1 MKKTTLIPTV
11 LLAAAFITHT
21 AFAEMYKWTDKS
33 GEIHY
38 TQTPP
43 PADAKGKDI
52 EADIKL
58 STGKLGNTI
67 PQAPAA
73 EKKDDMAQ
81 AREDGKKS
89 EEKHRDFCNQ
99 QGDALKQMT
108 ANALVKWKDNKGE
121 HLLTA
126 EEKTAKMKDIEK
138 NIASMCGPEMFAKD
152 GASRQPEAATDAR
165 FSSGNSSVKTGGD
178 NNASSSAPSS
188 SDNSSTDSASAS
200 GTTQPGKTLPA
211 TD

>member
-1 MKKTTLIPTV
+1 MKKIIFISPAFLISVV
-11 LLAAAFITHT
+11 LIAPNAA
-21 AFAEMYKWTDKS
+21 AEMYKWTDKS

-43 PADAKGKDI
+43 PADSKGKDI

-67 PQAPAA
+67 PQAPVA

-108 ANALVKWKDNKGE
+108 ANALVKWKDDQGE

-126 EEKTAKMKDIEK
+126 EEKASKMKDIEK

-152 GASRQPEAATDAR
+152 GANRQPEAATDAR
-165 FSSGNSSVKTGGD
+165 FSSENSSVKTGGN
-178 NNASSSAPSS
+178 NNAN
-188 SDNSSTDSASAS
+188 SDNTSSGDNS
-200 GTTQPGKTLPA
+200 GSNSNAGGNTQPGKTLPA

>member
-1 MKKTTLIPTV
+1 MKKAILMPTV
-11 LLAAAFITHT
+11 LLASTFFTHT

-33 GEIHY
+33 GEVHY

-52 EADIKL
+52 ESDIKL

-89 EEKHRDFCNQ
+89 EEKHRDFCAQ
-99 QGDALKQMT
+99 QEDALKQMT
-108 ANALVKWKDNKGE
+108 ANALVKWKDDKGE

-138 NIASMCGPEMFAKD
+138 NIASMCSPEMFAKD
-152 GASRQPEAATDAR
+152 RDTSQMEGTTDAHLSTENSSIKAGGAS
-165 FSSGNSSVKTGGD
+165 NSS
-178 NNASSSAPSS
+178 NASAG
-188 SDNSSTDSASAS
+188 SDNSNTGSATANI
-200 GTTQPGKTLPA
+200 QPGKAALPA